1 MDVETILSKIK
12 ELRMKKVKPS
22 IFCTTPEGFMDNFHL
37 SDDTSDGCSPT
48 CSPCNPCRPEDRP
61 MQCTPDDNDCYPTC
75 RPCSPCSPCLPDNRQ
90 ID

>member
-37 SDDTSDGCSPT
+37 SDDTSDGLLSNMF
-48 CSPCNPCRPEDRP
+48 S
-61 MQCTPDDNDCYPTC
+61 M
-75 RPCSPCSPCLPDNRQ
+75 
-90 ID
+90 